1 MNIILI
7 ILFIYILFYIRYK
20 NHVSHVTHLQF
31 SIFNIQFS
39 ILKSEAKRFS
49 NEVFPGEF
57 AARSGEGVAPMD

>member
-1 MNIILI
+1 MKRS
-7 ILFIYILFYIRYK
+7 YIQLSIF
-20 NHVSHVTHLQF
+20 NFQH

-39 ILKSEAKRFS
+39 TFNLQSEAKRFS

>member
-20 NHVSHVTHLQF
+20 NHMSHVTHLQF
-31 SIFNIQFS
+31 SAFNFQYY
-39 ILKSEAKRFS
+39 EAKRFS